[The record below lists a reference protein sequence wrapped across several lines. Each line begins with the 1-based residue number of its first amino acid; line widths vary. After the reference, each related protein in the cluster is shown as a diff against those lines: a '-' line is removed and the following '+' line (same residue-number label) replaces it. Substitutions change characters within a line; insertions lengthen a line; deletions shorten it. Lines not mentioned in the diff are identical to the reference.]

1 MKSHFKGSIFMEG
14 VSDEERIKFE
24 DAYRLLV
31 RKLSIAGKDKP
42 LLLKKPRVHRSDRNT
57 QPLI

>member
-1 MKSHFKGSIFMEG
+1 MEG